1 MPNVLQRCKRRFRRS
16 RQLLVVVSAAQAF
29 AVTITEVT
37 KKPFAALLCA
47 AFGAVALFGTSA
59 SSAPV
64 TQPWQL
70 DRINQRTLPVDSNT
84 SFGALT
90 GQGITIYVVDSG
102 TNLGHEQFGGRALV
116 GIDTLTPRG
125 DDPVSPLS
133 SDCDG
138 HGTHVAAL
146 AAGATVGVARGAT
159 IVSVRVLDCDGEGD
173 VSDVVTAL
181 KWIRGHHVGGR
192 AAIVNLSLGVD
203 RGDEGQSIDDQ
214 VNALLNEGVVVTIAA
229 GNGDSYGRYNSC
241 EISPAHVPGALT
253 VGAIAINDAF
263 TTYSGFGPCVD
274 LLAPGGTNSA
284 PVESAWI
291 GGPSAYDMD
300 AGTSMASP
308 LVAGYAALL
317 AEQQP
322 GLCADDISS
331 AIVARA
337 TTGVVTAVDALTA
350 NRLLFVDTAPVAAG
364 VPGQPSNVVMSTGAN
379 SLGVTWDAPCDGG
392 SPVTATRVALVR
404 NGKVVKKVTVG
415 AGETSARFTNL
426 PTGVRY
432 SVVIKPVNALGEG
445 LATARHGAPA
455 VRTLRSGSSL
465 AVSSVATFGGDL
477 SLKWRVS
484 SGSSRICRLTTGGT
498 RLQFLRSGTCRV
510 ALRTIDDGPAVA
522 RNLRV
527 S

>member
-1 MPNVLQRCKRRFRRS
+1 M
-16 RQLLVVVSAAQAF
+16 F
-29 AVTITEVT
+29 AITITEVMR
-37 KKPFAALLCA
+37 KPLTAFACA
-47 AFGAVALFGTSA
+47 VVGLVALTGPSA

-64 TQPWQL
+64 AQPWQL
-70 DRINQRTLPVDSNT
+70 DRINQRTLPLDTDS

-90 GQGITIYVVDSG
+90 GEGITIYIVDSG
-102 TNLGHEQFGGRALV
+102 TNLSHEQFAGRALV
-116 GIDTLTPRG
+116 GVDILTPRG
-125 DDPVSPLS
+125 RDPVSPLS

-192 AAIVNLSLGVD
+192 AAVVNLSLGVD
-203 RGDEGQSIDDQ
+203 RGDQGQSIDDQ

-229 GNGDSYGRYNSC
+229 GNSDAYGRYNSC
-241 EISPAHVPGALT
+241 DISPAHVPRALT
-253 VGAIAINDAF
+253 VGATAINDAF
-263 TTYSGFGPCVD
+263 TTYSGYGPCVD
-274 LLAPGGTNSA
+274 VLAPGGTSSA
-284 PVESAWI
+284 AIESAWI
-291 GGPSAYDMD
+291 GDAAAYELD

-317 AEQQP
+317 AQQQP
-322 GLCADDISS
+322 GLCADDISD

-337 TTGVVTAVDALTA
+337 TSGEVTAVDALTA

-364 VPGQPSNVVMSTGAN
+364 LPGQPSNVVLTTGGG
-379 SLGVTWDAPCDGG
+379 SLGVSWDAPCDGG
-392 SPVTATRVALVR
+392 SPITSTRVALVR
-404 NGKVVKKVTVG
+404 NGTVVKKVTVG
-415 AGETSARFTNL
+415 PGITSMRFTNL
-426 PTGVRY
+426 PVGAQY
-432 SVVIKPVNALGEG
+432 SVVVKAANALGEG
-445 LATARHGAPA
+445 IATPRHTGPK
-455 VRTLRSGSSL
+455 VRNLRANSY
-465 AVSSVATFGGDL
+465 VSITSIAKIGGDL

-484 SGSSRICRLTTGGT
+484 AGSSRICRLTSGGT
-498 RLQFLRSGTCRV
+498 KVHFMRSGTCRV
-510 ALRTIDDGPAVA
+510 ALRTITDGPAVA